1 MKFRSIAVEGPIGV
15 GKTSFVELLA
25 KRFEANKVLEDVENP
40 FLGDFYAEKPGASFQ
55 AQLFFLLSRFRQLQ
69 ELEQRDLFS
78 QITLIDFILPKDK
91 IFAYLTLD
99 DSELSLYEKLYE
111 VQAEQVPKP
120 DLVIYL
126 QADTRHLQDR
136 IRLRAREVESRIA
149 DDYITE
155 VAKAYNY
162 FFFHYKDT
170 PLLVI
175 DTNQI
180 DFVHNENHLDE
191 LIDQIRKM
199 DRGVQYYQPL
209 GTLD

>member
-111 VQAEQVPKP
+111 VLAEQVPKP

>member
-69 ELEQRDLFS
+69 ELQQRDLFS

-111 VQAEQVPKP
+111 VLAEQVPKP

-180 DFVHNENHLDE
+180 DFVHNETHLDE
-191 LIDQIRKM
+191 LVEQIRKM

>member
-40 FLGDFYAEKPGASFQ
+40 FLVDFYAEKPGASFQ
-55 AQLFFLLSRFRQLQ
+55 AQLFFLLSRYRQLQ
-69 ELEQRDLFS
+69 ELQQRDLFS

-111 VQAEQVPKP
+111 VLEEQVPKP

-191 LIDQIRKM
+191 LVDQIKKM